1 MRTSL
6 RGQSGVSTLIM
17 ILAIGAALSA
27 GLYGAYSHLQTTNKA
42 QDSSSNRTEARAL
55 AQDAV
60 DLASAYLNQLYCG
73 GVNITCTNGS
83 ASAVNAAAI
92 PNNTV
97 LANQTQT
104 NGTLSATV
112 LNNTFGTNGQIEIA
126 AMGQTAQGVALIHAY
141 LNAAT
146 IYTFTP
152 LQFAFLIKG
161 NQNLTGNV
169 EINTG
174 SSSITVLGNLSVS
187 GSANITGTAN
197 ATGTITGCTSTAVC
211 NSGVSASN
219 IPSPVINTY
228 NLPSEAN
235 AVLSVDAS
243 GNPQVT
249 FQNDTALQPAG
260 TMLLADV
267 PSTSTA
273 LCAAGGSGC
282 ITPPSGFNGSWQI
295 SGTPN
300 PGVLFF
306 YGDLEV
312 ASGVIG
318 NAASSVPGYAT
329 VIATGNVLIDTKND
343 IVSYGQMPNVCNQAV
358 VPTNVCPDG
367 ATTAN
372 NGEGTGAVANAVV
385 ISGGSVNY
393 PYTSGAPV
401 YVNGAVSTGVPSN
414 GATTE
419 TTASN
424 TVEPSGTVTGF
435 ECSSNSNSIGASGSC
450 PSGSTTSAVLTGGDV
465 TLKGNSDLTGVV
477 AASESLTA
485 IGTGTITGM
494 IDTADTNNLSSSVL
508 GNNTST
514 NDVNGNLTVQYS
526 PGVSNMTN
534 FGGGGNTAAL
544 AFVPLYQHYLK

>member
-6 RGQSGVSTLIM
+6 DKQSGVSTLIM

-27 GLYGAYSHLQTTNKA
+27 GLYGAYSHLQATNKV
-42 QDSSSNRTEARAL
+42 QDSSSNRTQARAL
-55 AQDAV
+55 AEDGV
-60 DLASAYLNQLYCG
+60 DLASAYLNSLYCG
-73 GVNITCTNGS
+73 GTNITCTNGS
-83 ASAVNAAAI
+83 ASAVDPAAV

-97 LANQTQT
+97 LANQTQA
-104 NGTLSATV
+104 NGTLSAAV
-112 LNNTFGTNGQIEIA
+112 LSNTFNTNGEIEIA
-126 AMGQTAQGVALIHAY
+126 AMGQTAQGSALMHAY
-141 LNAAT
+141 LTAAT

-169 EINTG
+169 AINTG
-174 SSSITVLGNLSVS
+174 SSSITVLGNLSIS
-187 GSANITGTAN
+187 GSANITGAAN

-211 NSGVSASN
+211 TSGISADN
-219 IPSPVINTY
+219 IPSPAIDVY
-228 NLPSEAN
+228 NLSSEAN
-235 AVLSVDAS
+235 AVLSVDAN
-243 GNPQVT
+243 GNPEVT

-260 TMLLADV
+260 TMLLANV

-273 LCAAGGSGC
+273 LCEAGGSSC
-282 ITPPSGFNGSWQI
+282 IAPPSSFNGAWEITS
-295 SGTPN
+295 TPN

-306 YGDLEV
+306 YGDLTV
-312 ASGVIG
+312 AAGVIG
-318 NAASSVPGYAT
+318 TASSSVPGYAT
-329 VIATGNVLIDTKND
+329 LLATGNMLIDTNND
-343 IVSYGQMPNVCNQAV
+343 IVSYGQMPNVCNQTV

-367 ATTAN
+367 PTTAN
-372 NGEGTGAVANAVV
+372 NGEGIGAVANAVV
-385 ISGGSVNY
+385 ISGGNVTY
-393 PYTSGAPV
+393 PYSSGAPV
-401 YVNGAVSTGVPSN
+401 YVNGAVATGVPPN

-435 ECSSNSNSIGASGSC
+435 ECSSNGNSIGTSGSC
-450 PSGSTTSAVLTGGDV
+450 PSGSTTNAVLTGGDV

-494 IDTADTNNLSSSVL
+494 IDTADTNNLSSSTL
-508 GNNTST
+508 GDTTST
-514 NDVNGNLTVQYS
+514 NDVNGNLNIQYS

-534 FGGGGNTAAL
+534 FGGGGNTAAM
-544 AFVPLYQHYLK
+544 AFTPLWQHYIY